1 MIVQFERL
9 KNTQH
14 RYFLTLES
22 CKAFSVHPFKK
33 KQKLHRVMFECNWSA
48 LATATVIN
56 GESQGRSVL
65 AKEVTKNPQQ

>member
-22 CKAFSVHPFKK
+22 CQAFIVPPFKK
-33 KQKLHRVMFECNWSA
+33 KNLHPVMSECNWSA

-56 GESQGRSVL
+56 EESQRRSVL
-65 AKEVTKNPQQ
+65 AKEVTKSPQQ